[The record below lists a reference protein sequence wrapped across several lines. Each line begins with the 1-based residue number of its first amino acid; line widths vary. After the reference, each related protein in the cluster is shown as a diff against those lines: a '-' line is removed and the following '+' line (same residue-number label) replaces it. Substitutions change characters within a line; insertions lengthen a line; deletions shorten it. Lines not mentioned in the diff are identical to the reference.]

1 MNERTATIVNSLGA
15 YALPLGVFAA
25 VVICGLVIRSVIF
38 RRLTAWSKHTTSR
51 IDDAIISSIRG
62 PIVIWFVILGVFAAL
77 EVSTVPDD
85 VVDVVDKGL
94 FVLVVLSITLAIANL
109 AGRIIGSLGARDEGS
124 RPVTSLTQNIVRIV
138 VVIVGVLIIL
148 NGLGVSITPILATLG
163 IGGLAVALALQ
174 DTLANLFAGIHINLA
189 RQIRVGD
196 YVRLESGE
204 EGYVTDVGWRLT
216 RIRMLANN
224 VVLIPNDKL
233 AKTIVTNYYYPSRD
247 LAVLVPV
254 GVHYKTDL
262 GRAEE
267 VAVEVAREVM
277 REVKGGVPEFE
288 PFVRFNSFNDSSV
301 GFNVILRGQEF
312 VDQYPVKSEFIK
324 RLHARFAKEGIVIP
338 FPIRAINYDQEK
350 SENS

>member
-1 MNERTATIVNSLGA
+1 MNERMTAIANAMAA

-25 VVICGLVIRSVIF
+25 VVVCGYVIRSVIF
-38 RRLTAWSKHTTSR
+38 RRLAAWSKRTTSR
-51 IDDAIISSIRG
+51 IDDIVISSVRG
-62 PIVIWFVILGVFAAL
+62 PIIIWFVILGAYAAL
-77 EVSTVPDD
+77 EASTVPEHI
-85 VVDVVDKGL
+85 VDAVEKAL
-94 FVLVVLSITLAIANL
+94 FVLVVLSITLALANL
-109 AGRIIGSLGARDEGS
+109 VGRIIGSLGTRDDRS
-124 RPVTSLTQNIVRIV
+124 HPVTSLTQNVVRIV
-138 VVIVGVLIIL
+138 VVIVGILFIL
-148 NGLGVSITPILATLG
+148 NGLGISITPILATLG

-196 YVRLESGE
+196 YVRLATGE
-204 EGYVTDVGWRLT
+204 EGYVVDVGWRLT

-233 AKTIVTNYYYPSRD
+233 AKTIVTNFYYPSQD
-247 LAVLVPV
+247 LAVLVAV

-288 PFVRFNSFNDSSV
+288 PFVRFNAFGDSSV
-301 GFNVILRGQEF
+301 NFNVILRAREF
-312 VDQYPVKSEFIK
+312 VDQYLVKHEFIK

-338 FPIRAINYDQEK
+338 YPIRAINYDQEK
-350 SENS
+350 SG